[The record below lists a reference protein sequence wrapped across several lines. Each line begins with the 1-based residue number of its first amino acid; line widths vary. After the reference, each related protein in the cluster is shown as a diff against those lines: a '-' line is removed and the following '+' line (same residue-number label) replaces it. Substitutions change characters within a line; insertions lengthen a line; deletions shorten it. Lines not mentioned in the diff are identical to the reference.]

1 MFAAVALLATMIIT
15 VAMFELTVNNRRL
28 RARPPAAVPTVLP
41 EETAED
47 VPNVP
52 NA

>member
-1 MFAAVALLATMIIT
+1 MFAAIALLALMIIT
-15 VAMFELTVNNRRL
+15 VAMFELTVNNRHRQ
-28 RARPPAAVPTVLP
+28 ARPPVDEPSLP
-41 EETAED
+41 EEAAQD